1 MNNVY
6 IKIVNVIC
14 IIKNINL
21 VEFLNFYI
29 WGYFDGY
36 FI

>member
-1 MNNVY
+1 MNNFY

-21 VEFLNFYI
+21 VEFLSFYI